1 MLKITI
7 LVRRATEASAS
18 RLNMRKRAPGNNEDA
33 ERRTRGWIG
42 VDLDGTLA
50 KSVAAQTGEEIG
62 PPIHPM
68 VELVKEWLAH
78 GEDVRIFTA
87 RVNPNQGAF
96 DAIRARR
103 HIEAWC
109 EQHLG
114 QILPITCE
122 KDWDMAL
129 LFDDRARQV
138 EHDTGRVVGCP
149 LRTDLKAHRNTNTR
163 SRRRIEESPSA
174 FNTGCKRRGS
184 RRK

>member
-1 MLKITI
+1 
-7 LVRRATEASAS
+7 
-18 RLNMRKRAPGNNEDA
+18 MRKRKLGNGGVGPVRKDGQDEMP
-33 ERRTRGWIG
+33 RWIG

-50 KSVAAQTGEEIG
+50 KSVVAQTGDEIG
-62 PPIHPM
+62 APIEPM
-68 VELVKEWLAH
+68 VQLVKELLAQ

-87 RVNPNQGAF
+87 RVNANLGAH

-109 EQHLG
+109 EHHLG

-138 EHDTGRVVGCP
+138 EHDTGRVLGNH
-149 LRTDLKAHRNTNTR
+149 LRKGLKAHRNGITR
-163 SRRRIEESPSA
+163 R
-174 FNTGCKRRGS
+174 
-184 RRK
+184 